1 MRLLYIRDLYK
12 GSIPCKYC
20 PASVV
25 RIPITLDGMNQRY
38 ELYFAVCSTALLVV
52 TELRIASFGHRHRY
66 LPSMAEYTQ
75 YYYRQRGRAAQYRD
89 LVQSAGE
96 ASAGRRATSRKASE
110 ARAQKH
116 HQLLQALALEDA
128 LERQRCQPCDMVRAE
143 AFGMG
148 HRNWMQRQ
156 CSSCFALSAE
166 RSARARHLGQPLALE
181 ELSAIRD
188 DALFFRIAAV
198 EERLGLMTASRDGV
212 AYSVARTAAE
222 AHQPHRSARLLL
234 PGPAPEEAEEAEI
247 APAASD
253 DDGSLKHDTQ
263 SRQKDQAADPGS
275 GSDDERRQA
284 SCAAGGAPCGSRD
297 PGKEKPQPRHDGGE
311 AASDSDAS
319 EPYPQPSGGRS
330 NLPAQGTGD
339 AQPSSQSKLPT
350 RSTGDVA
357 DSVRQLIASL
367 RSGDRRAVLDSLL
380 ASSEVEGLLADV
392 LSQAETD
399 TASVLAAAGLV
410 AQADE
415 SAPPPTIQPP
425 PMTAFERIR
434 EELKQAEQDV
444 VFGSTQVERSRAL
457 HLAFDLRRGLAELH
471 GLQRREQRGRHM
483 EQYKERVVVPRP
495 RRAGSATTEA
505 RPAASPDEY
514 YDPRCDIKHVVG
526 GRPSGPVS
534 TGLVLAARSKAR
546 RTARALEGV
555 QAAEREGH
563 VGPKAR
569 LKFGISAT
577 PAAAV
582 NAEAQAAEASGR
594 RSQASPALLPGT
606 MPALAVTGATQGLHK
621 RGDAQAA
628 RLRGAAPTHPS
639 GLDPLQAVDVVNWRP
654 ATSRTSLQHLPGSGV
669 AGGAATVGGAT

>member
-1 MRLLYIRDLYK
+1 MK
-12 GSIPCKYC
+12 
-20 PASVV
+20 
-25 RIPITLDGMNQRY
+25 
-38 ELYFAVCSTALLVV
+38 
-52 TELRIASFGHRHRY
+52 
-66 LPSMAEYTQ
+66 
-75 YYYRQRGRAAQYRD
+75 
-89 LVQSAGE
+89 SAGE
-96 ASAGRRATSRKASE
+96 ASAGRRAASRKASE

-181 ELSAIRD
+181 ELSALRD
-188 DALFFRIAAV
+188 DVLFFRIAAA
-198 EERLGLMTASRDGV
+198 EERLGLMTAPRDGE
-212 AYSVARTAAE
+212 AYSVARPTAE
-222 AHQPHRSARLLL
+222 AHHPHRSARLQP
-234 PGPAPEEAEEAEI
+234 PGPAPELPEEAEI
-247 APAASD
+247 APATCD
-253 DDGSLKHDTQ
+253 DDGNLKQDTR
-263 SRQKDQAADPGS
+263 SRQKDQADLGS
-275 GSDDERRQA
+275 GSYDERRQA
-284 SCAAGGAPCGSRD
+284 SCAAGGAPCGSWD
-297 PGKEKPQPRHDGGE
+297 PGKEKPQPRRDGGE

-319 EPYPQPSGGRS
+319 EPDPQPSGSRS
-330 NLPAQGTGD
+330 KLPAQGTGD
-339 AQPSSQSKLPT
+339 AQPSSNCKLPT

-444 VFGSTQVERSRAL
+444 VFGSTQAERSRAL

-483 EQYKERVVVPRP
+483 EQYKERMTVPRQ
-495 RRAGSATTEA
+495 RKASATTA
-505 RPAASPDEY
+505 ASHAASPDEC

-526 GRPSGPVS
+526 GRLTGGPVS
-534 TGLVLAARSKAR
+534 TGLALAARSKAR
-546 RTARALEGV
+546 RTTRALVGI

-577 PAAAV
+577 PAAAA
-582 NAEAQAAEASGR
+582 NAEAQAMLASGR
-594 RSQASPALLPGT
+594 QSQVPTALLPGT
-606 MPALAVTGATQGLHK
+606 LPALSVTGTMQGQCE
-621 RGDAQAA
+621 RGGAQAL
-628 RLRGAAPTHPS
+628 RLRSAGCAAPTHPSADCAAPTHPSAGCAAPTHPS
-639 GLDPLQAVDVVNWRP
+639 GLDPLRSVDAVNWRP
-654 ATSRTSLQHLPGSGV
+654 AASKTSLQHLPGSGA
-669 AGGAATVGGAT
+669 AGGAATGGQGVIHGSYWVLTIRGC